1 MGRPKLKNGK
11 TRKINFM
18 INPELGDFLKALAE
32 KSNVS
37 ESDLHRHLFA
47 SALTIII
54 KTYIIKN
61 DIPELNKDYLNLMLN
76 TQVIPLLNPVLLVGE
91 FHDVNKKHK

>member
-18 INPELGDFLKALAE
+18 INPELGDFLKMIAE
-32 KSNVS
+32 TTNVT

-47 SALTIII
+47 SALNDII
-54 KTYIIKN
+54 KKSLKN
-61 DIPELNKDYLNLMLN
+61 DIPEQHKKTLNLILN

-91 FHDVNKKHK
+91 YGIVNKNNK

>member
-18 INPELGDFLKALAE
+18 INPELGDFLKLIAE
-32 KSNVS
+32 GSNVT

-47 SALTIII
+47 TALTDII
-54 KTYIIKN
+54 KKAAKG
-61 DIPELNKDYLNLMLN
+61 DIPEQHKENLNLMLN
-76 TQVIPLLNPVLLVGE
+76 SQIIPLLNPVLLVGE
-91 FHDVNKKHK
+91 FPVVNKKHK